1 MWLVVVQ
8 VLLSSTFLIIYFGLK
23 YQYNHWK
30 RKQIPYVAS
39 NVLDLDWYNLPEVK
53 YYSQIYHRLEGH
65 KFGGFYH
72 KFVPK
77 MMVRHPEL
85 IKRILIKD
93 FDHFYKRVG
102 SVVYD
107 EKKPLTMHLFHA
119 YGPFWKKLRIK
130 LTPTFTSVKIKYMF
144 SLMEECAKDLNEK
157 MEEQIRIDDT
167 IDVKEYT
174 LRYTIEVIS
183 SCAFGLKACTIQDG
197 SSIFRSM
204 ALSISDS
211 SLLKRLLA
219 NIATIFPWVKKI
231 LGLYLSDK
239 LAIDFFYNLT
249 KDLVNYRRN
258 NSVSRND
265 FFQLLLNMRDDD
277 DQQKSQKQRG
287 DSLAMNDELMAAQ
300 CFLFFVAGFDTSNL
314 VLSGALFELA
324 LQADIQKKLQ
334 DEIDEYLQ
342 KYDDKITYEMVKSM
356 PYLNQVVSE
365 AMRMYPILGSLSRVC
380 ARDYQIPNTDVVIE
394 EGTEVYIPIAGLHSD
409 PQYFPNPQLFD
420 PDRFKDFESY
430 PGRDAYLPF
439 GDGPKNCIG
448 SRFGQ
453 MTVKLALVYL
463 LRDFNFEPCSMT
475 RIPLEYKPFRVATS
489 VNHEIFLKCSTR

>member
-1 MWLVVVQ
+1 MWVFVVQ
-8 VLLSSTFLIIYFGLK
+8 VLLSLTLLIIYFGLK
-23 YQYNHWK
+23 YHYNHWK

-77 MMVRHPEL
+77 LMVRDPEL
-85 IKRILIKD
+85 VKRILIKD
-93 FDHFYKRVG
+93 FDYFYKRGG
-102 SVVYD
+102 SVIYD
-107 EKKPLTMHLFHA
+107 EKEPLTMHLFDA

-130 LTPTFTSVKIKYMF
+130 LTPTFTSGKMKYMF
-144 SLMEECAKDLNEK
+144 SLVEECAKELNEK
-157 MEEQIRIDDT
+157 MEEQTRIDDA

-183 SCAFGLKACTIQDG
+183 SCAFGLKARTIQDG

-204 ALSISDS
+204 ALSIFDS
-211 SLLKRLLA
+211 SLPKRLLA
-219 NIATIFPWVKKI
+219 NIAAVFPWVKKI

-239 LAIDFFYNLT
+239 LAIDFFYKLT
-249 KDLVNYRRN
+249 KDLVQYRRN

-277 DQQKSQKQRG
+277 QQEGQKKGG
-287 DSLAMNDELMAAQ
+287 DNLAMTDELMAAQ
-300 CFLFFVAGFDTSNL
+300 CFLFFIAGFDTSNL

-324 LQADIQKKLQ
+324 LQTDIQKKLQ
-334 DEIDEYLQ
+334 DEIDEFLQ
-342 KYDDKITYEMVKSM
+342 KYDDEITYEMVKSM
-356 PYLNQVVSE
+356 PYLNLVVSE
-365 AMRMYPILGSLSRVC
+365 ALRKFPVFGGLSRTCV
-380 ARDYQIPNTDVVIE
+380 RDYQIPNTEVVIE
-394 EGTEVYIPIAGLHSD
+394 KGTEVYIPIAGLHSD
-409 PQYFPNPQLFD
+409 PLYFPNPELFD

-475 RIPLEYKPFRVATS
+475 RIPLEYKPFRVVTS
-489 VNHEIFLKCSTR
+489 VNHEIFLKCSKR